1 MERRLVRI
9 DPQILNPRDYVIV
22 DGQAIR
28 RISGGMPQEGSFL
41 KNEPSVGP
49 LAAQANVQA
58 ATETTAET
66 ATGLLPKAA
75 LYEEMPFTLLASTV
89 SQSIFIADDNWQVVG
104 VQVVPNVIGGAGA
117 TVTVEVCTGLTAPGS
132 GVAQLSAALV
142 IGSTATAHKVL
153 AGALIAAPTTMQKG
167 DRLGIVMAGTLTG
180 LVGMLTIAIK
190 RV

>member
-1 MERRLVRI
+1 
-9 DPQILNPRDYVIV
+9 
-22 DGQAIR
+22 
-28 RISGGMPQEGSFL
+28 MPTEKSFL
-41 KNEPSVGP
+41 VNEPSVGP
-49 LAAQANVQA
+49 LVAQANVQA
-58 ATETTAET
+58 ATETLAET
-66 ATGLLPKAA
+66 AAGTLPKAA

-132 GVAQLSAALV
+132 GVAQLGAALV

-153 AGALIAAPTTMQKG
+153 NGALIAAPTTMQKG

-180 LVGMLTIAIK
+180 LIGMLTIAIK